1 MVEVRTVTA
10 GTSLLGGAVW
20 AGTCFAQNALP
31 QGCIGDECLERPMR
45 DSSDLASLL
54 SVVAGLLLAASVT
67 GFVVMSRRRGQWGR
81 SSRLGVVAVAAG
93 FLFLLAAGVMTLVDG
108 DWEGMPGLVVP
119 GVLLLAIGLLL
130 VAWMVLR
137 ARVLPTWV
145 AVLMLVTVLLLPFSN
160 EQTSRI
166 LLAVPFGLA
175 WMLAGAVLL
184 RSPTQRQLTSSP
196 MSEKPDASP

>member
-1 MVEVRTVTA
+1 MVDVRTVTG
-10 GTSLLGGAVW
+10 GTSLLGGAAWV
-20 AGTCFAQNALP
+20 GMCFAQNTLP
-31 QGCIGDECLERPMR
+31 QGCIGDGCLERPMR
-45 DSSDLASLL
+45 GSSDLASSL
-54 SVVAGLLLAASVT
+54 SVVAALLLAVSVV
-67 GFVVMSRRRGQWGR
+67 GFVVMARRRGQWGR
-81 SSRLGVVAVAAG
+81 SSSVGVAAVAAG
-93 FLFLLAAGVMTLVDG
+93 LFLLLAAGVMSVVDG

-137 ARVLPTWV
+137 SQALPTWV

-160 EQTSRI
+160 EQTSRV

-184 RSPTQRQLTSSP
+184 RRPSERQLISSS
-196 MSEKPDASP
+196 MSENPDASP

>member
-1 MVEVRTVTA
+1 MVDVRTVTG
-10 GTSLLGGAVW
+10 GTSLLGGAAWV
-20 AGTCFAQNALP
+20 GMCFVQNTLP
-31 QGCIGDECLERPMR
+31 QGCIGDQCLERPMR
-45 DSSDLASLL
+45 GSSDLASLL
-54 SVVAGLLLAASVT
+54 SVVAGVLLAASVA
-67 GFVVMSRRRGQWGR
+67 GFVVLSRRRGHWGR

-93 FLFLLAAGVMTLVDG
+93 FLFLLAAGVMTVVDG
-108 DWEGMPGLVVP
+108 NWEGMPGLVVP

-184 RSPTQRQLTSSP
+184 RRPAPRQLISSS
-196 MSEKPDASP
+196 MSEKPEASP

>member
-1 MVEVRTVTA
+1 MVDVRTVTG
-10 GTSLLGGAVW
+10 GTSLLGGAAWV
-20 AGTCFAQNALP
+20 GMCFVQNTLP

-45 DSSDLASLL
+45 GSSDLASLL
-54 SVVAGLLLAASVT
+54 SVVAGVLLAASVA

-81 SSRLGVVAVAAG
+81 SSRLGVAAVAAG
-93 FLFLLAAGVMTLVDG
+93 FLFLLAAGVMTVVDG
-108 DWEGMPGLVVP
+108 NWEGMPGLVVP

-145 AVLMLVTVLLLPFSN
+145 AMLMLVTVLLLPFSN

-184 RSPTQRQLTSSP
+184 RRPTQRQLISSS
-196 MSEKPDASP
+196 MLEKPDASP